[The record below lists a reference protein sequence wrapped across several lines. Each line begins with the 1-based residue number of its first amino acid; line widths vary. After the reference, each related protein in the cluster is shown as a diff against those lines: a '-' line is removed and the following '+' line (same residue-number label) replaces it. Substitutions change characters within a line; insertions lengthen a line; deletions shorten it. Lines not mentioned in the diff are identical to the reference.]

1 MLQLQTKTFDICRIS
16 KLLVKHN
23 IKASISNQV
32 ITLDGEISDELL
44 GELCDGITICNVQNF
59 GGEVIPLIQ
68 KETNYPE
75 SDEIVSTPTE
85 VEDVAVK
92 TPSDVV
98 LAPQITEKYDLLYST
113 VKRGE
118 VYLCDF
124 GEPYGSEQGNKRYAI
139 VVQNDDGN
147 FHSPT
152 TIVLA
157 CTTEQKKRLPVH
169 YHFVF
174 SNENMIDYD
183 VIRVGM
189 EQNVVMAEQIRTVDK
204 TRLRKFLGT
213 MTPEFMNKMQ
223 DIIDI
228 SLNLQR
234 QEKVITKT
242 EKVYVDKPVYINVPA
257 DTNAPKERKDLNMVQ
272 IQLLSLVDVNE
283 LFKIAQARDSDKIKA
298 EKILGLF
305 GFDMQKNGV
314 QYLFKAILISP
325 KEAYF
330 NLETLCDSVAKSE
343 PNVEKDEIK
352 RLIVARIKEQFKF
365 RKSPTIDFIRL
376 VNSFLIKEEEDEQHE
391 ENNI

>member
-1 MLQLQTKTFDICRIS
+1 MLQLQTRTFDICRVS
-16 KLLVKHN
+16 KLLVKYN
-23 IKASISNQV
+23 IKASISDQA

-44 GELCDGITICNVQNF
+44 DELCNGLTISNVQNF
-59 GGEVIPLIQ
+59 CGEVFSLTLNESELP
-68 KETNYPE
+68 K
-75 SDEIVSTPTE
+75 SDEIVSIPIKE
-85 VEDVAVK
+85 KAVVEK
-92 TPSDVV
+92 TPSTIV

-147 FHSPT
+147 IHSPT

-157 CTTEQKKRLPVH
+157 CTTEHKKELPVH

-189 EQNVVMAEQIRTVDK
+189 KQNVVMAEQIRTVDK
-204 TRLRKFLGT
+204 TRLRKFIGT

-223 DIIDI
+223 YIIDI

-234 QEKVITKT
+234 QEKVVTNT
-242 EKVYVDKPVYINVPA
+242 EKVYVDKLVYRNVPV
-257 DTNAPKERKDLNMVQ
+257 DSNAPKERKDLNMVQ
-272 IQLLSLVDVNE
+272 IQLLSLVNVKE
-283 LFKIAQARDSDKIKA
+283 LLKIAQTRDSDNIKV
-298 EKILGLF
+298 EKILELF
-305 GFDMQKNGV
+305 GFNMQRNGV

-343 PNVEKDEIK
+343 PNTEKDEIK

-376 VNSFLIKEEEDEQHE
+376 VNSFLIKEEEDEKHE

>member
-23 IKASISNQV
+23 IKASISSQV

-92 TPSDVV
+92 TPSNVV

-242 EKVYVDKPVYINVPA
+242 EKVYVDKPVHINVPA

-298 EKILGLF
+298 EKILELF
-305 GFDMQKNGV
+305 GFDMQRNGV

-376 VNSFLIKEEEDEQHE
+376 VNSFLIKEEDEQHE

>member
-1 MLQLQTKTFDICRIS
+1 MLQLQTKAFDIRRIS
-16 KLLVKHN
+16 NLLVKHN

-44 GELCDGITICNVQNF
+44 CELCDGITICNVQNF
-59 GGEVIPLIQ
+59 SGEVMPLIH
-68 KETNYPE
+68 KETNYSE
-75 SDEIVSTPTE
+75 GDEIVSTSTG

-92 TPSDVV
+92 THSDVV
-98 LAPQITEKYDLLYST
+98 LAQKVIENYDLLYPT

-124 GEPYGSEQGNKRYAI
+124 GKPYGSEQGNKRYVI

-152 TIVLA
+152 TIVLP
-157 CTTEQKKRLPVH
+157 CTTEQRKRLPVH
-169 YHFVF
+169 YNFVF
-174 SNENMIDYD
+174 SNENMFDYD
-183 VIRVGM
+183 MIRVGM
-189 EQNVVMAEQIRTVDK
+189 KQNTVMAEQIRTVDK
-204 TRLRKFLGT
+204 TRLRKFIGT

-234 QEKVITKT
+234 Q
-242 EKVYVDKPVYINVPA
+242 A
-257 DTNAPKERKDLNMVQ
+257 NASKEYQDLNMVQ

-283 LFKIAQARDSDKIKA
+283 LFKIAQTRDSDMIKA
-298 EKILGLF
+298 EKILKMF
-305 GFDMQKNGV
+305 GFDMQRNGV
-314 QYLFKAILISP
+314 QYLFKAILFSP

-343 PNVEKDEIK
+343 TYVKKDEIK

-376 VNSFLIKEEEDEQHE
+376 VNSFLIKKENEQHE

>member
-1 MLQLQTKTFDICRIS
+1 MLQLQTKAFDICRIS

-85 VEDVAVK
+85 VKDVAVK
-92 TPSDVV
+92 THSDVV
-98 LAPQITEKYDLLYST
+98 LAQTVIEKYDLLYPT

-118 VYLCDF
+118 VYICDF
-124 GEPYGSEQGNKRYAI
+124 GEPYGNEQGYKRYAI

-147 FHSPT
+147 LHSPN

-157 CTTEQKKRLPVH
+157 CTTEQKKKLPVNH
-169 YHFVF
+169 HFIF

-189 EQNVVMAEQIRTVDK
+189 EQNTVMAEQIRTVDK

-213 MTPEFMNKMQ
+213 MTPKFMNKMQ
-223 DIIDI
+223 EIIDI

-242 EKVYVDKPVYINVPA
+242 EKVYVDKPVYRDVPA

-272 IQLLSLVDVNE
+272 IQLLSLVDINE

-298 EKILGLF
+298 EKIIKLF

-325 KEAYF
+325 KDAYF
-330 NLETLCDSVAKSE
+330 NLETLCDSVAESE
-343 PNVEKDEIK
+343 SDVEKDEIK
-352 RLIVARIKEQFKF
+352 RLIVARIKEQFAF

-376 VNSFLIKEEEDEQHE
+376 VNSFLIKEEDEQDE
-391 ENNI
+391 KNNI

>member
-23 IKASISNQV
+23 IKASISSQV

-139 VVQNDDGN
+139 VVQNDAGN

-242 EKVYVDKPVYINVPA
+242 EKVYVDKPVHINVPA

-298 EKILGLF
+298 EKILELF
-305 GFDMQKNGV
+305 GFDMQRNGV
-314 QYLFKAILISP
+314 QYLFNAILISP

-365 RKSPTIDFIRL
+365 RKSPAIDFIRL

>member
-1 MLQLQTKTFDICRIS
+1 MLQLQTRTFDICRVS
-16 KLLVKHN
+16 KLLVKYK
-23 IKASISNQV
+23 IKASISDQV

-44 GELCDGITICNVQNF
+44 DELCNGLTISNVQNF
-59 GGEVIPLIQ
+59 SGEVFPL
-68 KETNYPE
+68 TLNE
-75 SDEIVSTPTE
+75 SDLPKGDEIVSNFTKGKAV
-85 VEDVAVK
+85 VEE

-298 EKILGLF
+298 EKILELF

-376 VNSFLIKEEEDEQHE
+376 VNSFLIKEEDEQHE

>member
-1 MLQLQTKTFDICRIS
+1 MLQLQTKTFDICRVS

-44 GELCDGITICNVQNF
+44 SELCDGITICNVQNF

-189 EQNVVMAEQIRTVDK
+189 EQNTVMAEQIRTVDK

-298 EKILGLF
+298 EKILGVF
-305 GFDMQKNGV
+305 GFDMQRNGV

-376 VNSFLIKEEEDEQHE
+376 VNSFLIKEEDEQHE

>member
-16 KLLVKHN
+16 KLLAKHR

-44 GELCDGITICNVQNF
+44 SELCDGITIYNIQNF
-59 GGEVIPLIQ
+59 DDEVIPLIQ
-68 KETNYPE
+68 KETNCPE
-75 SDEIVSTPTE
+75 SDEIVLTPTE

-92 TPSDVV
+92 THSDVV
-98 LAPQITEKYDLLYST
+98 LAQTVIEKYDLLYPT

-118 VYLCDF
+118 VYFCDF
-124 GEPYGSEQGNKRYAI
+124 GEPYGSEQGGERYAI

-147 FHSPT
+147 LHSPT

-157 CTTEQKKRLPVH
+157 CTTKQKKRLPVH
-169 YHFVF
+169 YRFVF

-189 EQNVVMAEQIRTVDK
+189 EQTVVMAEQIRTVDK
-204 TRLRKFLGT
+204 TRLRRFLGT

-228 SLNLQR
+228 SLDLQR

-242 EKVYVDKPVYINVPA
+242 EKVYADKPVYINVPA

-283 LFKIAQARDSDKIKA
+283 LFKIAQARDSDKIKV
-298 EKILGLF
+298 EKILEVF
-305 GFDMQKNGV
+305 GFDMQKNGM

-330 NLETLCDSVAKSE
+330 NLETLCDSIAKSE
-343 PNVEKDEIK
+343 PNFEKDEIK
-352 RLIVARIKEQFKF
+352 RLIVARVKEQFKF
-365 RKSPTIDFIRL
+365 RKLPTIDFIRL
-376 VNSFLIKEEEDEQHE
+376 VNSFLIKEEDEQHE